1 MVGSEKLSD
10 NLDIVLVIIM
20 ITYMVTHYTVQW

>member
-10 NLDIVLVIIM
+10 NLDIVVVIIM